1 MKEKCE
7 KINDI
12 IDHAS
17 GNVYDI
23 YYELYKECI
32 YKQDNPDE
40 CLHDILVKVQK
51 KHFDEDEYSELICQD
66 KVLEMHE
73 MYFGLLQGYVRM
85 LVRQDKSVKEFYRE
99 LYEKIFESDLFP
111 KDMESQAILLFFL
124 GEKIIELPYHQVKDL
139 IKMSKE
145 DYKDT
150 VLKLQPKIDE
160 AVDMFNRH
168 FQTRSE
174 EASQIYRILSEIETR
189 EEKVVFL
196 SVVFNLLK
204 RNAHS

>member
-1 MKEKCE
+1 MKEKCK

-40 CLHDILVKVQK
+40 RLHDILVKVQK
-51 KHFDEDEYSELICQD
+51 RQFDEDEYSELICQD

-73 MYFGLLQGYVRM
+73 MYFGLLREYVRM
-85 LVRQDKSVKEFYRE
+85 LARQDMGVKEFYQE

-111 KDMESQAILLFFL
+111 KDMASQAILLFFL
-124 GEKIIELPYHQVKDL
+124 GEKILELPYHQVKDL
-139 IKMSKE
+139 IKMSRE
-145 DYKDT
+145 DYKKT
-150 VLKLQPKIDE
+150 VLKLRPQIDE
-160 AVDMFNRH
+160 AIYMFNRH

-174 EASQIYRILSEIETR
+174 ESSQIYRILSEIETR

-196 SVVFNLLK
+196 SVVLNLLK
-204 RNAHS
+204 RNADS